1 MCPWGEQRKVS
12 IRLNEAHLLLVCPE
26 AKDIKMSLEIWNPCL
41 EKLRKGLMVPYV
53 AFKYFHGKVG
63 ENTVISEMEPDMEPP
78 DFPQGAAHT
87 QAA

>member
-1 MCPWGEQRKVS
+1 MV
-12 IRLNEAHLLLVCPE
+12 LV
-26 AKDIKMSLEIWNPCL
+26 AI
-41 EKLRKGLMVPYV
+41 
-53 AFKYFHGKVG
+53 KYFHGEVG